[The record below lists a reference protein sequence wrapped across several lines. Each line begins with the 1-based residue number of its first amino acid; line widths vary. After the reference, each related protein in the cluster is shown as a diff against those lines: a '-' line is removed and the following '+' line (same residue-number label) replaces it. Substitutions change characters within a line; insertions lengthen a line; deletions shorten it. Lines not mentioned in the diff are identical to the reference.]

1 MRFQDHT
8 GLIHCEV
15 SFMSNE
21 YIKFILKS
29 IALLLFCMC
38 AGTIYAAAAP
48 AAQSQVYADTVVIK
62 AEDSASIPILIK
74 NNPGIMGYL
83 ITAEYEPDKLV
94 IESVSAGKL
103 SENGIFDYNI
113 SSDGG
118 DKVDILWSYTKEIG
132 NDGVLFYL
140 NVRAGKNLGK
150 DKTVITLKCS
160 AEDTFNEKYDTVN
173 PECLPIEI
181 TGGKHTVINST
192 GQSELTHKEPSET
205 VRPETDG
212 ATHTEKPESVQG
224 ERFEPEQPESE
235 QSESAQ
241 SEQSESTQPESTQ
254 SKRSEKIQ
262 SEQSEGSPPGQYEKV
277 PPDSGNKSVMNNDT
291 DGSYGLEMSGE
302 KTASGNENELAN
314 DGIEN
319 YSYEDDAET
328 VGDRT
333 IIIDDVVKSKE
344 DAKTTNIY
352 LIIGVAAGGVL
363 VLLIVIL
370 GYARHMSKDEQKHF

>member
-1 MRFQDHT
+1 MF
-8 GLIHCEV
+8 
-15 SFMSNE
+15 NE

-29 IALLLFCMC
+29 IALLLFFCMC
-38 AGTIYAAAAP
+38 ASTIYAGAAP
-48 AAQSQVYADTVVIK
+48 AVQSQIYADTVVIK

-118 DKVDILWSYTKEIG
+118 DKVDILWSCTKEIG

-160 AEDTFNEKYDTVN
+160 AKDTFNEKYDTVN
-173 PECLPIEI
+173 PECFPIEVI
-181 TGGKHTVINST
+181 GGKHTVINSP

-224 ERFEPEQPESE
+224 ERFEKT
-235 QSESAQ
+235 Q
-241 SEQSESTQPESTQ
+241 SEQSERAELTRSEQFELTESEKSELTQ
-254 SKRSEKIQ
+254 SEQ
-262 SEQSEGSPPGQYEKV
+262 SEQSEGPPPGQYEES
-277 PPDSGNKSVMNNDT
+277 PPDSRNKSVTDNDI
-291 DGSYGLEMSGE
+291 DGGYGLEKSGG
-302 KTASGNENELAN
+302 KPASGDEKELINDGTENE
-314 DGIEN
+314 
-319 YSYEDDAET
+319 SFEDAAET

-344 DAKTTNIY
+344 DEKTDDIKTTNVY
-352 LIIGVAAGGVL
+352 RIIGVAAGV
-363 VLLIVIL
+363 VLLSVIL
-370 GYARHMSKDEQKHF
+370 VYVLRRKKVKD